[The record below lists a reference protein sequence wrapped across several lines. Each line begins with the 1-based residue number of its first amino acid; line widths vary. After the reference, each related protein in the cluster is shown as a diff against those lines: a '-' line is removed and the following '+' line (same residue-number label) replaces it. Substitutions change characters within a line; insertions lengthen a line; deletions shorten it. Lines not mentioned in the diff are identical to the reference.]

1 MKTLLFSKYKR
12 DRKGRINKRMPR
24 LFRALIPGLLAVSGF
39 ATEARADLIA
49 IGRVS
54 TTGILSREAS
64 PIGAGFV
71 VNKGGDGEYE
81 ILLHASGAFAG
92 TSGTDYIVN
101 LTTSDVG
108 SDDEMALANVSVT
121 SDDEISIDVR
131 MEDLED
137 AVAPNSPQPRN
148 RAFYFQVYRIPGDNF
163 VSPDSNLVFAT
174 GLVDTGGNIVSA
186 VAAEG
191 GSVTASRPATGEY
204 EITVS
209 DPGAFSADDAQD
221 YVIACSVDLASH
233 SDEAIRAGIASV
245 ASDDE
250 VVFQVNT
257 DDVQSTADD
266 DNHDPASRSFSF
278 VIYRV
283 PQPGED
289 MVSASQLLVGMARVN
304 GASGFLQASA
314 SGLENGSV
322 VSGRQGE
329 GDYTVTITA
338 PGQFAG
344 KQFGDYA
351 ALVQCYS
358 AVHDD
363 EIPTARAIVQD
374 DDTLIVHVTTSDVE
388 VDGTNAATPQ
398 DRNFSILVLE
408 TFSDAQPDMLIG
420 RKRSYSKMKG
430 KDRYNTNGRGQRI
443 RLKVKPG
450 KRTKSFFRLEN
461 DGNIQDDLLARR
473 KGSWR
478 RVKPKIYCLTGGKR
492 NVTGKMKS
500 SGFIGT
506 ELKPGEHLLFQSR
519 MKFRGSST
527 ASRTKVRFQ
536 GLSTRDLSRRDVIML
551 RLKRKN

>member
-1 MKTLLFSKYKR
+1 MKTLLFRKYKR
-12 DRKGRINKRMPR
+12 DRKDRIDKRMPR

-81 ILLHASGAFAG
+81 IILNATGAFAG

-108 SDDEMALANVSVT
+108 SDDEMALGNVSVT

-209 DPGAFSADDAQD
+209 DPGAFPTDDAQD

-250 VVFQVNT
+250 VVFQVNI

-266 DNHDPASRSFSF
+266 DNHDPANRSFSF

-283 PQPGED
+283 PQPEED
-289 MVSASQLLVGMARVN
+289 MGSASQLLVGMARVN

-314 SGLENGSV
+314 SGLPNGSV

-420 RKRSYSKMKG
+420 RKRSYTKMKG
-430 KDRYNTNGRGQRI
+430 NDRYNKSGSGQRI
-443 RLKVKPG
+443 RLKTSTSG
-450 KRTKSFFRLEN
+450 KARSYFAVQN
-461 DGNIQDDLLARR
+461 DGNGQDDLKIRR
-473 KGSWR
+473 RGGWR
-478 RVKPKIYCLTGGKR
+478 NVRPKVFRLTDGRK
-492 NVTGKMKS
+492 NVTGKVKS
-500 SGFIGT
+500 SGFIVDGV
-506 ELKPGEHLLFQSR
+506 KPGELIRFQKKT
-519 MKFRGSST
+519 KFRGTST
-527 ASRTKVRFQ
+527 TVRSNVKVQ
-536 GLSTRDLSRRDVIML
+536 SISGRDPGQRDVAAL
-551 RLKRKN
+551 RLKRVP